1 MSNKYFGTD
10 GIRGT
15 VNQGNITGEKFFKF
29 GLAAATYFK
38 NQRKT
43 KQIAIIAKDTRLS
56 GYTLEPALVSGLVSG
71 GMHVFTLG
79 PLPTN
84 GLAMLTRSMKA
95 NMGIM
100 ITASHNPHYD
110 NGLKLFGPDGM
121 KLSNGIEKK
130 IEKLIDAKNTKQLT
144 NPKML
149 GRVKRLEDGNERYI
163 KILKKNFPQ
172 NFKLRRTKIV
182 LDCANGAGYIAAPK
196 LLKDLGAK
204 VFSIAEKPNGFNIN
218 NKCGST
224 YPSKIQSAVKKY
236 KAHVGISFD
245 GDADRIIMCDENGK
259 IIDGDQIIAMLARR
273 WKLKKILKGG
283 VVGTLM
289 SNYGLENFLINEKIK
304 FFRSDVGDRYVKEKM
319 KKLNFNLGGEQ
330 SGHIILGKFATT
342 GDGLM
347 VALEVLFSLRK
358 GKKASEL
365 LNVFEP
371 LPQILENITVKNKNI
386 INKSKCR
393 TAIKK
398 ASKFMNGYGRLL
410 IRKSGTEPKIRI
422 MGESY
427 DRGLILKCIN
437 IIKRSIKRW
446 NLSQKY

>member
-1 MSNKYFGTD
+1 MKNKYFGTD

-29 GLAAATYFK
+29 GLASGTYFK
-38 NQRKT
+38 NQKKT

-100 ITASHNPHYD
+100 ITASHNPYHD

-121 KLSNGIEKK
+121 KLSDKIEKK

-144 NPKML
+144 NPKLL
-149 GRVKRLEDGNERYI
+149 GRVKRLENGNEKYI
-163 KILKKNFPQ
+163 EILRKNFPK
-172 NFKLRRTKIV
+172 NFHLKGTKIV
-182 LDCANGAGYIAAPK
+182 LDCANGAGYKSAPK
-196 LLKDLGAK
+196 LLKELGAK
-204 VFSIAEKPNGFNIN
+204 VISIGVKPNGFNIN
-218 NKCGST
+218 ENCGSMHP
-224 YPSKIQSAVKKY
+224 YKIKSAVQKF

-245 GDADRIIMCDENGK
+245 GDADRIIMCDEKGNV
-259 IIDGDQIIAMLARR
+259 IDGDQIIAMLARR
-273 WKLKKILKGG
+273 WKSKKILKGG
-283 VVGTLM
+283 VIGTLM
-289 SNYGLENFLINEKIK
+289 SNYGLEKFLKDEKIK
-304 FFRSDVGDRYVKEKM
+304 FYRSKVGDRYVKEKM

-342 GDGLM
+342 GDGLL

-358 GKKASEL
+358 RKKASKL
-365 LNVFEP
+365 LNVFKP
-371 LPQILENITVKNKNI
+371 LPQILENIVVKDKKIVEKTKAKN
-386 INKSKCR
+386 
-393 TAIKK
+393 AIKK
-398 ASKFMNGYGRLL
+398 AKKLMGMRGRILV
-410 IRKSGTEPKIRI
+410 RKSGTEPKIRV
-422 MGESY
+422 MAESY
-427 DRGLILKCIN
+427 DKSLIVKCIK
-437 IIKRSIKRW
+437 IIKKSIK
-446 NLSQKY
+446 N

>member
-1 MSNKYFGTD
+1 MKNKYFGTD

-29 GLAAATYFK
+29 GLASGTFFK
-38 NQRKT
+38 NQKKN

-84 GLAMLTRSMKA
+84 GLAMLTKSMRA

-100 ITASHNPHYD
+100 ITASHNPYYD

-121 KLSNGIEKK
+121 KLSDKIEKR
-130 IEKLIDAKNTKQLT
+130 IEKLIDTKNTKQLT
-144 NPKML
+144 NPKLL
-149 GRVKRLEDGNERYI
+149 GRVKRLENGNDKYI
-163 KILKKNFPQ
+163 EILKNNFPKNF
-172 NFKLRRTKIV
+172 NLNGLKIV
-182 LDCANGAGYIAAPK
+182 LDCANGACYKAAPK
-196 LLKDLGAK
+196 LLTELGAK
-204 VFSIAEKPNGFNIN
+204 VISIGTKPDGFNIN
-218 NKCGST
+218 EKCGST
-224 YPSKIQSAVKKY
+224 YPSKIRLAVRKY

-259 IIDGDQIIAMLARR
+259 IINGDQIIAMLARR
-273 WKLKKILKGG
+273 WKTKKILRGG

-289 SNYGLENFLINEKIK
+289 SNYGLEIFLKKEKIK
-304 FFRSDVGDRYVKEKM
+304 FFRSKVGDRYVKEKM

-342 GDGLM
+342 GDGLL

-358 GKKASEL
+358 SKKASKL
-365 LNVFEP
+365 LNVFKP
-371 LPQILENITVKNKNI
+371 LPQILENITVKNKEI
-386 INKSKCR
+386 INYPKCKS
-393 TAIKK
+393 AIKK
-398 ASKFMNGYGRLL
+398 ANQTMGKNGRILV
-410 IRKSGTEPKIRI
+410 RKSGTEPKIRI
-422 MGESY
+422 MAESNNKK
-427 DRGLILKCIN
+427 LIIRCIK
-437 IIKRSIKRW
+437 IIKQSIK
-446 NLSQKY
+446 